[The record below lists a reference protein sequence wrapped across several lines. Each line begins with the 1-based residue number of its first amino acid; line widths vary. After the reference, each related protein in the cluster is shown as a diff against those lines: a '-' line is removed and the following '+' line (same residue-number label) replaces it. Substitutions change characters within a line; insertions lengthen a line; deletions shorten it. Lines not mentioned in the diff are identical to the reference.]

1 MSLTGQARQ
10 SGKPTEWLSKDRHKE
25 AEMHA
30 AVSWT
35 IWGCGQVKASLR
47 ILREFSGAWE
57 LGENVTIWLEGLF
70 HMSLLRI
77 VQLRE
82 KSQATLTSQAA
93 SHFASHFWHK
103 YYSPYEWGNWGLM
116 RLHNLSGVSLREVTV
131 QGHCPRHDTS
141 EWAETEFKT
150 EWGVWGNRHPKDS
163 DMVRKSEYCNVPGK
177 YVQLLCVTVTQ
188 YLITSSTAVT
198 QVFTLRTPQVTKRD

>member
-1 MSLTGQARQ
+1 MLLMGQARQ
-10 SGKPTEWLSKDRHKE
+10 SGKPTERLSKDRHKE

-82 KSQATLTSQAA
+82 KSRATLTSQAA

-131 QGHCPRHDTS
+131 QGHCPRHDTLSGQEHNLRLSGVS
-141 EWAETEFKT
+141 EVTDTPRILIWFENQNIAMCL
-150 EWGVWGNRHPKDS
+150 VN
-163 DMVRKSEYCNVPGK
+163 MYNYCVSLWLSP
-177 YVQLLCVTVTQ
+177 
-188 YLITSSTAVT
+188 
-198 QVFTLRTPQVTKRD
+198 